1 MTQLQVTKPSSAT
14 HATYGFA
21 MFDEEDAASYEALP
35 KNGARPVN
43 NVFYIPPE
51 TDDRGLPRR
60 PG

>member
-1 MTQLQVTKPSSAT
+1 VTKPSSAT